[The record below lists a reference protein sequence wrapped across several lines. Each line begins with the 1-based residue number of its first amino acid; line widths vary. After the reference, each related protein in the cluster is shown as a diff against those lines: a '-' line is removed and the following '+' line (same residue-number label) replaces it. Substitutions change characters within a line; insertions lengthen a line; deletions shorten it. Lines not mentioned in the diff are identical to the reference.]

1 MLINVD
7 KYRARLNPLEGKKRN
22 VQLHL
27 PSHEAHNDTDICQ
40 KARLRGGETGS
51 RDGVSN
57 RHQSRGVVLMPAW
70 FCAELRDEA
79 S

>member
-7 KYRARLNPLEGKKRN
+7 KYRARLNPLKRGKKKKRT

-40 KARLRGGETGS
+40 KARLRAGETGS
-51 RDGVSN
+51 RNGVSN
-57 RHQSRGVVLMPAW
+57 RHQSRGVVLMPA
-70 FCAELRDEA
+70 
-79 S
+79 

>member
-7 KYRARLNPLEGKKRN
+7 KYRARSKPIGEGKKKRN

-40 KARLRGGETGS
+40 KARLRAGETGS

-57 RHQSRGVVLMPAW
+57 RHQSRGVVLMPA
-70 FCAELRDEA
+70 
-79 S
+79 

>member
-1 MLINVD
+1 MLINLD
-7 KYRARLNPLEGKKRN
+7 KYRARLNPSEEKKRN

-40 KARLRGGETGS
+40 KARLRAGETGS

-70 FCAELRDEA
+70 FCAGLRDEA